1 MCPVL
6 VAGAGRFGHHS
17 FHQQQRSI
25 FRQGATAVLED
36 HRTAFIVP
44 IVNDALEDDGV
55 SEVWNGLEEIAGDEI
70 CPITDASP
78 FQMTGRGFGAYGEIE
93 NDGSDMRIFPGH
105 GPDKFAGAAP
115 NVHQAIDAAE
125 VVGTEHIRRHDRDH
139 ADYLEISHSRDPYR

>member
-1 MCPVL
+1 MLFGALKTTGPAQHVQIAHRLSPVL

-70 CPITDASP
+70 CPITEIGRASCRER
-78 FQMTGRGFGAYGEIE
+78 MS
-93 NDGSDMRIFPGH
+93 NC
-105 GPDKFAGAAP
+105 
-115 NVHQAIDAAE
+115 V
-125 VVGTEHIRRHDRDH
+125 
-139 ADYLEISHSRDPYR
+139 